1 MHGQTSKYTILKKKL
16 KTLSYLA
23 PQSTKTVPK
32 FNHNDSFVFMLTYHA
47 QCLTCIPI
55 LHKQITKW
63 HIETLLI

>member
-1 MHGQTSKYTILKKKL
+1 MGKLLNIQLKKKTL

>member
-1 MHGQTSKYTILKKKL
+1 MGKLLNIQFKKKNL